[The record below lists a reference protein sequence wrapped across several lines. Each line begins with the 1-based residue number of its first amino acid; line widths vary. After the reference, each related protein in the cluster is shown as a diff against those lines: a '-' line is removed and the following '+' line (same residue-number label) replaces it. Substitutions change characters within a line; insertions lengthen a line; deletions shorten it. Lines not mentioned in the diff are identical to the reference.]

1 MPESIETSSRPIET
15 DVLIVGS
22 GSAGLC
28 AAAWLARLKIPFI
41 ILEKRDGP
49 LKIGQADGVQ
59 CRTVEVFESFG
70 LSEDLVRDAY
80 WVNEVCFWSVDQT
93 NDHGN
98 VVVNGEA
105 DDGGRIVRTGR
116 TADVAEGLSW
126 QPHVILNQARL
137 NEILT
142 GDIKRH
148 SDRDFE
154 YGVAVADVK
163 IDSNQPADP
172 HQYAITVIAEKQG
185 QLVTYRAKF
194 VLGCDGAHST
204 VRRSLG
210 HKMVGDTSDAVWGV
224 MDIFPRTNFPDIRKK
239 TTIRSAHGNLLI
251 IPREGGSMVRF
262 YIELPQGTVPKE
274 VKLEDLQATAK
285 RIFSGFDMEFS
296 ETFWWSAYAIGQRLA
311 DHFSAADRVF
321 LTGDACHTHSPKAGQ
336 GMNVSLQDGYNI
348 GWKLAYVL
356 TGKAPSKLLKTYILE
371 REITARTLIEFDRKF
386 TRLFSM
392 KSSKDSAEAAKTFR
406 EYFIKSGRY
415 TAGLTSQ
422 YQDSGIT
429 SMKWG
434 REGLAKNVTVG
445 MRFPSAQVVRFCDA
459 KAVQLARALMADG
472 RFRVVVFAGDIRKE
486 KSKRRLDVLAEYL
499 NSEESPIRRFTKPE
513 DDVDSVI
520 EPILVLSGER
530 VQMEQD
536 MIPDV
541 FWPVTGKWK
550 MRGMLF
556 SDHTLNYC

>member
-1 MPESIETSSRPIET
+1 MPVSIEDSSRPIET

-28 AAAWLARLKIPFI
+28 AAAWLARLNIPFT
-41 ILEKRDGP
+41 ILERRDGP

-70 LSEDLVRDAY
+70 LSDHLVRDAY
-80 WVNEVCFWSVDQT
+80 WVNEVCFWSVGSEKE
-93 NDHGN
+93 HGN
-98 VVVNGEA
+98 GVMNGNGTGE
-105 DDGGRIVRTGR
+105 RIVRTGR

-137 NEILT
+137 NGILIE
-142 GDIKRH
+142 DIKRH
-148 SDRDFE
+148 SERDFE
-154 YGVAVADVK
+154 YGVAVTDVK
-163 IDSNQPADP
+163 VDADP
-172 HQYAITVIAEKQG
+172 STDPNQHAVTVTAEKDG
-185 QLVTYRAKF
+185 ETRTYRAKY
-194 VLGCDGAHST
+194 VLGCDGAHSI

-210 HKMVGDTSDAVWGV
+210 YKMMGDTSDAVWGV
-224 MDIFPRTNFPDIRKK
+224 MDIFPRTDFPDIRKK

-262 YIELPQGTVPKE
+262 YIELPHGTVAKE
-274 VKLEDLQATAK
+274 VKLEHLQGTAK
-285 RIFSGFDMEFS
+285 KIFMGFEMEFV

-311 DHFSAADRVF
+311 ERFEKDERVF

-356 TGKAPSKLLKTYILE
+356 TCKATKELLKTYVLE
-371 REITARTLIEFDRKF
+371 REMTARTLIEFDREF

-406 EYFIKSGRY
+406 EYFIQSGRY
-415 TAGLTSQ
+415 TAGLTSR
-422 YQDSGIT
+422 YDDSGIT
-429 SMKWG
+429 STKRS

-459 KAVQLARALMADG
+459 KAVQLARALKADG
-472 RFRVVVFAGDIRKE
+472 RFRVVVFGGDIRKE
-486 KSKRRLDVLAEYL
+486 RCKKRLDELAQYL
-499 NSEESPIRRFTKPE
+499 NSDKSPIRKFTQPDE
-513 DDVDSVI
+513 DVDSII

-530 VQMEQD
+530 VAMEQD
-536 MIPDV
+536 MIPNV
-541 FWPVTGKWK
+541 FWPVAGKWK
-550 MRGMLF
+550 MRGTILDAG
-556 SDHTLNYC
+556 S